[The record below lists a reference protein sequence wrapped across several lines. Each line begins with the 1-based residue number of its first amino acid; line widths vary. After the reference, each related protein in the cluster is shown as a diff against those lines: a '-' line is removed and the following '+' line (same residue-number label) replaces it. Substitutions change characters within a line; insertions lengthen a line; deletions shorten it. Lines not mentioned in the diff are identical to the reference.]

1 MTRSDL
7 AKRVANRCGIG
18 DVRAEQLVETIFEC
32 MQAALER
39 NERIDL
45 RGFGTFRMNS
55 YRAYEGRNPKTGEAI
70 HVKPKRLPYFK
81 PGAPL
86 SVRLNRPR
94 SGSRLP
100 SPAPGSAPGRQAP
113 PLGDL
118 ARTNDSA

>member
-39 NERIDL
+39 DERIYL
-45 RGFGTFRMNS
+45 RGFGTFRMKS
-55 YRAYEGRNPKTGEAI
+55 YRSYQGRNPKTGEAI
-70 HVKPKRLPYFK
+70 HVKPKRMPYFK

-86 SVRLNRPR
+86 CVRLNRARRSPEPR
-94 SGSRLP
+94 N
-100 SPAPGSAPGRQAP
+100 PGFEPAPGRQAP